1 MDVLLNVQGV
11 TKEFSGE
18 RLFEPVSFIVRDH
31 DRTAIIGPNG
41 TGKSTLIKILLGQE
55 EASSGQVIISKNVKI
70 GYLSQDVIENPD
82 NTLYEEALSVFRPLM
97 EEEKKLSELSL
108 KISENPDDTS
118 LLNEY
123 SKRQEAF
130 EANDGYNYKYK
141 IDMILN
147 MFSFHHDSY
156 DRKIST
162 FSGGEK
168 TRVAFAKLLLMN
180 PDILILDEP
189 TNHLDII
196 SIEWLEDYL
205 SSYQGAVLFVSHDIA
220 FVKRLADHILD
231 IDNHVYT
238 MYNTNYDNFA
248 KMKKDNY
255 ENALSQF
262 KAQEEEKAKLERFI
276 TFYMPKPRFASRARD
291 REKKLA
297 RLEANS
303 IKDPTLREKRS
314 LSIGLKGEIRE
325 GKKLIDFNSVSV
337 GYEKPLISDIT
348 FTLFGRDHL
357 AVMGAN
363 GIGKSTFGKV
373 LLNELKPLS
382 GDIRRYFHMSIGAL
396 RQDIRSYSSDET
408 LFQHFRNLYPR
419 MSNEEIY
426 SGLGRY
432 AFTYQES
439 NEKRLCDL
447 SGGEL
452 MRIEILHLSLE
463 NYDLLLLDEPTNHLD
478 MLSISELVDALN
490 DYEGTLV
497 IVSHDR
503 DFVDKTCNK
512 LLYLYNGKG
521 YYYEGPYEEF
531 KEKQLVKIIQEEKE
545 KISEENEIKKEEKKA
560 AFLEKKEEKAEV
572 KKTRLTR
579 LTRES
584 PEKILEKIDR
594 AEKKKKELTDACYLE
609 DNYTDASKMSELEKQ
624 IKKLDE
630 ELSKLYEDLNL
641 AM

>member
-303 IKDPTLREKRS
+303 IKDPTLREKRN

-325 GKKLIDFNSVSV
+325 GKKLIDFNNVSV

-382 GDIRRYFHMSIGAL
+382 GDIRRYFHMSIGVL

-579 LTRES
+579 ES

>member
-1 MDVLLNVQGV
+1 MDVLLNVQGL

-18 RLFEPVSFIVRDH
+18 RLFEPVSFIVREH

-41 TGKSTLIKILLGQE
+41 AGKSTLIKILLGKE
-55 EASSGQVIISKNVKI
+55 EATTGQVIISKNVRI
-70 GYLSQDVIENPD
+70 GYLSQDVIENPE

-97 EEEKKLSELSL
+97 EEEKRLAELSE
-108 KISENPDDTS
+108 KISNSPNDEK
-118 LLNEY
+118 LLSEY
-123 SKRQEAF
+123 SRRQDAF
-130 EANDGYNYKYK
+130 ETSGGYNYKYK

-147 MFSFHHDSY
+147 MFSFHKDSY
-156 DRKIST
+156 ERKIST

-255 ENALSQF
+255 ENALQQF

-276 TFYMPKPRFASRARD
+276 TFYMPKPRFASRAHD

-303 IKDPTLREKRS
+303 IKDPTLREKRN

-325 GKKLIDFNSVSV
+325 GKKLMDFSSVSI
-337 GYEKPLISDIT
+337 GYDKPLISDIS

-373 LLNELKPLS
+373 LLNELKPLT
-382 GDIRRYFHMSIGAL
+382 GDIRRYFHMSIGVL

-408 LFQHFRNLYPR
+408 LFEHFRNLYPR

-545 KISEENEIKKEEKKA
+545 KIDEENNAKKEEKKTA
-560 AFLEKKEEKAEV
+560 YLEKKEEKIEV
-572 KKTRLTR
+572 KKTR

-609 DNYTDASKMSELEKQ
+609 DNYTDNKKMSELESQ
-624 IKKLDE
+624 IAKLDQ
-630 ELSKLYEDLNL
+630 ELEKLYEDLNL

>member
-1 MDVLLNVQGV
+1 MDVLLNVQGL

-41 TGKSTLIKILLGQE
+41 AGKSTLIKILLGKE
-55 EASSGQVIISKNVKI
+55 EATTGQVIISKNVRI
-70 GYLSQDVIENPD
+70 GYLSQDVIENPE

-97 EEEKKLSELSL
+97 EEEKRLAELSE
-108 KISENPDDTS
+108 KISNSPNDEK
-118 LLNEY
+118 LLSEY
-123 SKRQEAF
+123 SRRQDAF
-130 EANDGYNYKYK
+130 ETSGGYNYKYK

-147 MFSFHHDSY
+147 MFSFHKDSY

-231 IDNHVYT
+231 IDNHVFT
-238 MYNTNYDNFA
+238 MYNTSYDNFA

-255 ENALSQF
+255 ENALQQF

-276 TFYMPKPRFASRARD
+276 TFYMPKPRFASRAHD

-303 IKDPTLREKRS
+303 IKDPTLREKRN

-325 GKKLIDFNSVSV
+325 GKKLMDFSSVSI
-337 GYEKPLISDIT
+337 GYEKPLISDIS

-373 LLNELKPLS
+373 LLNELKPLT
-382 GDIRRYFHMSIGAL
+382 GDIRRYFHMSIGVL

-545 KISEENEIKKEEKKA
+545 RIDEENNAKKEEKKTA
-560 AFLEKKEEKAEV
+560 YLEKKEEKVEV
-572 KKTRLTR
+572 KKTR

-609 DNYTDASKMSELEKQ
+609 DNYTDSKKMSELETQ
-624 IKKLDE
+624 IAKLDK
-630 ELSKLYEDLNL
+630 ELEKLYDDLNL

>member
-55 EASSGQVIISKNVKI
+55 EATSGQVIISKNVKI

-231 IDNHVYT
+231 IDNHIYT

-255 ENALSQF
+255 ENALSHF

-303 IKDPTLREKRS
+303 IKDPTLREKRN

-325 GKKLIDFNSVSV
+325 GKKLIDFNNVSV

-373 LLNELKPLS
+373 LLNELKPLC
-382 GDIRRYFHMSIGAL
+382 GDIRRYFHMSIGVL

-545 KISEENEIKKEEKKA
+545 KISEENEIKKEEKRA

-572 KKTRLTR
+572 KKTR

>member
-55 EASSGQVIISKNVKI
+55 EATSGQVIISKNVKI

-205 SSYQGAVLFVSHDIA
+205 SFYQGAVLFVSHDIA

-262 KAQEEEKAKLERFI
+262 KAQQEEKAKLERFI

-303 IKDPTLREKRS
+303 IKDPTLREKRN

-325 GKKLIDFNSVSV
+325 GKKLIDFNNVSV

-382 GDIRRYFHMSIGAL
+382 GDIRRYFHMSIGVL

-560 AFLEKKEEKAEV
+560 AFLEKKEEKTEV
-572 KKTRLTR
+572 KKTR

>member
-55 EASSGQVIISKNVKI
+55 EATSGQVIISKNVKI

-303 IKDPTLREKRS
+303 IKDPTLREKRN

-325 GKKLIDFNSVSV
+325 GKKLIDFNNVSV
-337 GYEKPLISDIT
+337 GYEKTLISDIT

-382 GDIRRYFHMSIGAL
+382 GDIRRYFHMSIGVL

-579 LTRES
+579 ES

>member
-1 MDVLLNVQGV
+1 MDVLLNVQGL

-18 RLFEPVSFIVRDH
+18 RLFEPVSFIVREH

-41 TGKSTLIKILLGQE
+41 AGKSTLIKILLGKE
-55 EASSGQVIISKNVKI
+55 EATTGQVIISKNVRI
-70 GYLSQDVIENPD
+70 GYLSQDVIENPE

-97 EEEKKLSELSL
+97 EEEKRLAELSE
-108 KISENPDDTS
+108 KISNSPNDEK
-118 LLNEY
+118 LLSEY
-123 SKRQEAF
+123 SRRQDAF
-130 EANDGYNYKYK
+130 ETSGGYNYKYK

-147 MFSFHHDSY
+147 MFSFHKDSY
-156 DRKIST
+156 ERKIST

-255 ENALSQF
+255 ENALQQF

-276 TFYMPKPRFASRARD
+276 TFYMPKPRFASRAHD

-303 IKDPTLREKRS
+303 IKDPTLREKRN

-325 GKKLIDFNSVSV
+325 GKKLMDFSSVSI
-337 GYEKPLISDIT
+337 GYDKPLISDIS

-373 LLNELKPLS
+373 LLNELKPLT
-382 GDIRRYFHMSIGAL
+382 GDIRRYFHMSIGVL
-396 RQDIRSYSSDET
+396 RQDIRSYSSNET
-408 LFQHFRNLYPR
+408 LFEHFRNLYPR

-545 KISEENEIKKEEKKA
+545 KIDEENNAKKEEKKTA
-560 AFLEKKEEKAEV
+560 YLEKKEEKIEV

-579 LTRES
+579 ES
-584 PEKILEKIDR
+584 LKR
-594 AEKKKKELTDACYLE
+594 F
-609 DNYTDASKMSELEKQ
+609 
-624 IKKLDE
+624 
-630 ELSKLYEDLNL
+630 
-641 AM
+641 

>member
-1 MDVLLNVQGV
+1 MGVLLQVQGLC
-11 TKEFSGE
+11 KEFSGE

-31 DRTAIIGPNG
+31 DRTAILGPNG
-41 TGKSTLIKILLGQE
+41 TGKSTLIKMILGKE
-55 EASSGQVIISKNVKI
+55 EITEGNLFFSKNVSV
-70 GYLSQDVIENPD
+70 GYLSQDVIENPE
-82 NTLYEEALSVFRPLM
+82 NTLYQEAMEVFSKLI
-97 EEEKKLSELSL
+97 EDEKKLKKMSDEIAL
-108 KISENPDDTS
+108 NPNDEK
-118 LLNEY
+118 LLESY
-123 SKRQEAF
+123 SNLQIDF
-130 EANDGYNYKYK
+130 ETRGGYNYKHK

-147 MFSFHHDSY
+147 MFSFSKEDH

-168 TRVAFAKLLLMN
+168 TRVAFAKLLLIN

-205 SSYQGAVLFVSHDIA
+205 LSYQGAVLFVSHDIT
-220 FVKRLADHILD
+220 FVKKLADHILD
-231 IDNHVYT
+231 IDNRVFT
-238 MYNTNYDNFA
+238 MYNCNYENFS

-255 ENALSQF
+255 ENALARF

-276 TFYMPKPRFASRARD
+276 TFYMPKPRFASRAKD
-291 REKKLA
+291 REKKLQ

-303 IKDPTLREKRS
+303 ITDPTKKEKRS
-314 LSIGLKGEIRE
+314 LSMGLKGEIRE
-325 GKKLIDFNSVSV
+325 GKKLMDFKDVSI
-337 GYEKPLISDIT
+337 GYDKPLISDIN
-348 FTLFGRDHL
+348 FTLYGRDHL

-373 LLNELKPLS
+373 ILNELKPFS
-382 GDIRRYFHMSIGAL
+382 GDIRRYFHMSVGVL
-396 RQDIRSYSSDET
+396 RQDIRSLESEET
-408 LFQHFRNLYPR
+408 LFEHFRNLYPR

-432 AFTYQES
+432 AFTYKES
-439 NEKRLCDL
+439 NEKKLCNL

-452 MRIEILHLSLE
+452 MRIEILQLSLDD
-463 NYDLLLLDEPTNHLD
+463 YDLLLLDEPTNHLD

-503 DFVDKTCNK
+503 DFIDKTCNK

-531 KEKQLVKIIQEEKE
+531 KERQLNKIIQEEKE
-545 KISEENEIKKEEKKA
+545 KLELENKERKEEKKQA
-560 AFLEKKEEKAEV
+560 ILQAKANAEV
-572 KKTRLTR
+572 QVKKTR

-584 PEKILEKIDR
+584 PEKIIEKIDR
-594 AEKKKKELTDACYLE
+594 LETKKKELSNACYLE
-609 DNYTDASKMSELEKQ
+609 ENYTDPKKMAQ
-624 IKKLDE
+624 IEEEMKKIDAD
-630 ELSKLYEDLNL
+630 LSKLYSDLDL

>member
-1 MDVLLNVQGV
+1 MDVLLNVQGL

-41 TGKSTLIKILLGQE
+41 AGKSTLIKILLGKE
-55 EASSGQVIISKNVKI
+55 EATTGQVIISKNVRI
-70 GYLSQDVIENPD
+70 GYLSQDVIENPE

-97 EEEKKLSELSL
+97 EEEKRLAELSE
-108 KISENPDDTS
+108 KISNSPNDEK
-118 LLNEY
+118 LLSEY
-123 SKRQEAF
+123 SRRQDAF
-130 EANDGYNYKYK
+130 ETSGGYNYKYK

-147 MFSFHHDSY
+147 MFSFHKDSY

-231 IDNHVYT
+231 IDNHVFT
-238 MYNTNYDNFA
+238 MYNTSYDNFA

-255 ENALSQF
+255 ENALQQF

-276 TFYMPKPRFASRARD
+276 TFYMPKPRFASRAHD

-303 IKDPTLREKRS
+303 IKDPTLREKRN

-325 GKKLIDFNSVSV
+325 GKKLMDFSFVSI
-337 GYEKPLISDIT
+337 GYEKPLISDIS

-373 LLNELKPLS
+373 LLNELKPLT
-382 GDIRRYFHMSIGAL
+382 GDIRRYFHMSIGVL

-432 AFTYQES
+432 AFTYQDS

-545 KISEENEIKKEEKKA
+545 RIDEENNAKKEEKKTA
-560 AFLEKKEEKAEV
+560 YLEKKEEKVEV
-572 KKTRLTR
+572 KKTR

-609 DNYTDASKMSELEKQ
+609 DNYTDSKKMSELETQ
-624 IKKLDE
+624 IAKLDK
-630 ELSKLYEDLNL
+630 ELEKLYEDLNL

>member
-1 MDVLLNVQGV
+1 MDVLLNVQGL

-41 TGKSTLIKILLGQE
+41 AGKSTLIKIILGQE
-55 EASSGQVIISKNVKI
+55 EASSGQVILGKNVKV
-70 GYLSQDVIENPD
+70 GYLSQDVIENPE

-97 EEEKKLSELSL
+97 EEEKKLTELSEKL
-108 KISENPDDTS
+108 ASNPDDEK
-118 LLNEY
+118 LLKEY
-123 SKRQEAF
+123 SNRQSSF
-130 EANDGYNYKYK
+130 ETAGGYHYHYR

-147 MFSFHHDSY
+147 MFSFRSIDY
-156 DRKIST
+156 ERKIST

-168 TRVAFAKLLLMN
+168 TRVAFAKLLLIN

-205 SSYQGAVLFVSHDIA
+205 ASYQGAVLFVSHDIA
-220 FVKRLADHILD
+220 FVKKLADHILD

-255 ENALSQF
+255 ENAIKQF
-262 KAQEEEKAKLERFI
+262 KAQEEERAKLERFI
-276 TFYMPKPRFASRARD
+276 TFYMPKPRFASRAKD

-297 RLEANS
+297 RLEAGAIN
-303 IKDPTLREKRS
+303 DPTKREQRN

-325 GKKLIDFNSVSV
+325 GKKLMDFNNVTV
-337 GYEKPLISDIT
+337 GYDKPLISGIT

-373 LLNELKPLS
+373 LLNELKPYA
-382 GDIRRYFHMSIGAL
+382 GDIRRYFHMSIGVL
-396 RQDIRSYSSDET
+396 RQDIRSYSSEET
-408 LFQHFRNLYPR
+408 LFSHFRNLYPR

-490 DYEGTLV
+490 SYEGTLV
-497 IVSHDR
+497 VVSHDR

-545 KISEENEIKKEEKKA
+545 KIEEENAIRKEEKKA
-560 AFLEKKEEKAEV
+560 QYLEEKKAEV
-572 KKTRLTR
+572 KKTRLTKD
-579 LTRES
+579 S

-609 DNYTDASKMSELEKQ
+609 DNYTDPKKMKELSDQIAKLDIELEK
-624 IKKLDE
+624 
-630 ELSKLYEDLNL
+630 LYADLNL

>member
-262 KAQEEEKAKLERFI
+262 KAQEEEKTKLERFI

-303 IKDPTLREKRS
+303 IKDPTLREKRN

-325 GKKLIDFNSVSV
+325 GKKLIDFNNVSV

-382 GDIRRYFHMSIGAL
+382 GDIRRYFHMSIGVL

-579 LTRES
+579 ES

>member
-303 IKDPTLREKRS
+303 IKDPTLREKRN

-325 GKKLIDFNSVSV
+325 GKKLIDFNNVSV

-382 GDIRRYFHMSIGAL
+382 GDIRRYFYMSIGVL

-579 LTRES
+579 ES

>member
-1 MDVLLNVQGV
+1 MEVLLSVQGL
-11 TKEFSGE
+11 TKDFSGE

-31 DRTAIIGPNG
+31 DRTAILGPNG
-41 TGKSTLIKILLGQE
+41 TGKSTLIKMILGQE
-55 EASSGQVIISKNVKI
+55 EITDGNIIFSKNVTI
-70 GYLSQDVIENPD
+70 GYLSQDVIENTE
-82 NTLYEEALSVFRPLM
+82 NTLYQEALSVFSPLI
-97 EEEKKLSELSL
+97 EEEKKLKELSEQL
-108 KISENPDDTS
+108 ALHADDKK
-118 LLNEY
+118 LLEEY
-123 SKRQEAF
+123 SKLQNDF
-130 EANDGYNYKYK
+130 EIKDGYNYRYK

-147 MFSFHHDSY
+147 MFSFSKIDY

-168 TRVAFAKLLLMN
+168 TRVAFAKLLLIN

-220 FVKRLADHILD
+220 FVKHLANHILD
-231 IDNHVYT
+231 IDNHVFT
-238 MYNTNYDNFA
+238 MYNANYDNFA

-255 ENALSQF
+255 ENALAQF
-262 KAQEEEKAKLERFI
+262 KAQEEERARLERFI

-291 REKKLA
+291 RVKKLE
-297 RLEANS
+297 RLNANAM
-303 IKDPTLREKRS
+303 KDPRFRDQKTLS
-314 LSIGLKGEIRE
+314 MGLKGEIRE
-325 GKKLIDFNSVSV
+325 GKKLMDFNDV
-337 GYEKPLISDIT
+337 GIGYDTPLISNIN
-348 FTLFGRDHL
+348 FTLYGKDHL
-357 AVMGAN
+357 AIMGAN

-373 LLNELKPLS
+373 LLNELEPIL
-382 GDIRRYFHMSIGAL
+382 GNIRRYFHMNIGVL

-408 LFQHFRNLYPR
+408 LFDHFRNQYPK

-426 SGLGRY
+426 SGLARY
-432 AFTYQES
+432 GFTYGES

-452 MRIEILHLSLE
+452 MRVEILQLSLE
-463 NYDLLLLDEPTNHLD
+463 DYDLLLLDEPTNHLD
-478 MLSISELVDALN
+478 MVSISELVDALN

-497 IVSHDR
+497 IISHDR
-503 DFVDKTCNK
+503 DFIDKTCNK
-512 LLYLYNGKG
+512 LLYLYHKTG

-531 KEKQLVKIIQEEKE
+531 KERQLQKIIQEEKE
-545 KISEENEIKKEEKKA
+545 KLELENAQRKEEKKSA
-560 AFLEKKEEKAEV
+560 LLEAKKQVIPKV
-572 KKTRLTR
+572 KKSR

-594 AEKKKKELTDACYLE
+594 AEKKKKTCCDACYLE
-609 DNYTDASKMSELEKQ
+609 ENYTDNDKMKALEEEIQKLDQELE
-624 IKKLDE
+624 
-630 ELSKLYEDLNL
+630 KLYEDLDL

>member
-18 RLFEPVSFIVRDH
+18 RLFERVSFIVRDH

-55 EASSGQVIISKNVKI
+55 EATSGQVIISKNVKI

-303 IKDPTLREKRS
+303 IKDPTLREKRN

-325 GKKLIDFNSVSV
+325 GKKLIDFNNVSV

-382 GDIRRYFHMSIGAL
+382 GDIRRYFHMSIGVL

-521 YYYEGPYEEF
+521 YYYEGPYEEY
-531 KEKQLVKIIQEEKE
+531 KEKQLVKIIQKEKE

-572 KKTRLTR
+572 KKTR

>member
-55 EASSGQVIISKNVKI
+55 EATSGQVIISKNVKI

-123 SKRQEAF
+123 SKRQEVF

-303 IKDPTLREKRS
+303 IKDPTLREKRN

-325 GKKLIDFNSVSV
+325 GKKLIDFNNVSV

-382 GDIRRYFHMSIGAL
+382 GDIRRYFHMSIGVL

-478 MLSISELVDALN
+478 MLSISKLVDALN

-579 LTRES
+579 ES

>member
-1 MDVLLNVQGV
+1 MEVLLSVQGL

-31 DRTAIIGPNG
+31 DRTAILGPNG
-41 TGKSTLIKILLGQE
+41 TGKSTLIKMILGQE
-55 EASSGQVIISKNVKI
+55 EITDGNIIFSKNVTI
-70 GYLSQDVIENPD
+70 GYLSQDVIENTE
-82 NTLYEEALSVFRPLM
+82 NTLYQEALSVFSPLI
-97 EEEKKLSELSL
+97 EEEKKLKELSEQL
-108 KISENPDDTS
+108 ALHADDKK
-118 LLNEY
+118 LLEEY
-123 SKRQEAF
+123 SKLQNDF
-130 EANDGYNYKYK
+130 EIKDGYNYRYK

-147 MFSFHHDSY
+147 MFSFSKIDY

-168 TRVAFAKLLLMN
+168 TRVAFAKLLLIN

-220 FVKRLADHILD
+220 FVKHLANHILD
-231 IDNHVYT
+231 IDNHVFT
-238 MYNTNYDNFA
+238 MYNANYDNFA

-255 ENALSQF
+255 ENALAQF
-262 KAQEEEKAKLERFI
+262 KAQEEERARLERFI

-291 REKKLA
+291 RVKKLE
-297 RLEANS
+297 RLNANAM
-303 IKDPTLREKRS
+303 KDPRFRDQKTLS
-314 LSIGLKGEIRE
+314 MGLKGEIRE
-325 GKKLIDFNSVSV
+325 GKKLMDFNDV
-337 GYEKPLISDIT
+337 GIGYDTPLISNIN
-348 FTLFGRDHL
+348 FTLYGKDHL
-357 AVMGAN
+357 AIMGAN

-373 LLNELKPLS
+373 LLNELEPIL
-382 GDIRRYFHMSIGAL
+382 GNIRRYFHMNIGVL

-408 LFQHFRNLYPR
+408 LFDHFRNQYPK

-426 SGLGRY
+426 SGLARY
-432 AFTYQES
+432 GFTYGES

-452 MRIEILHLSLE
+452 MRVEILQLSLE
-463 NYDLLLLDEPTNHLD
+463 DYDLLLLDEPTNHLD
-478 MLSISELVDALN
+478 MVSISELVDALN

-497 IVSHDR
+497 IISHDR
-503 DFVDKTCNK
+503 DFIDKTCNK
-512 LLYLYNGKG
+512 LLYLYHKTG

-531 KEKQLVKIIQEEKE
+531 KERQLQKIIQEEKE
-545 KISEENEIKKEEKKA
+545 KLELENAQRKEEKKSA
-560 AFLEKKEEKAEV
+560 LLEAKKQVIPEV
-572 KKTRLTR
+572 KKSR

-594 AEKKKKELTDACYLE
+594 AEKKKKTCCDACYLE
-609 DNYTDASKMSELEKQ
+609 ENYTDNDKMKALEEEIQKLDQELE
-624 IKKLDE
+624 
-630 ELSKLYEDLNL
+630 KLYEDLDL

>member
-1 MDVLLNVQGV
+1 MDVLLNVQGL

-18 RLFEPVSFIVRDH
+18 RLFEPFSFIVREH

-41 TGKSTLIKILLGQE
+41 AGKSTLIKILLGKE
-55 EASSGQVIISKNVKI
+55 EATTGQVIISKNVRI
-70 GYLSQDVIENPD
+70 GYLSQDVIENPE

-97 EEEKKLSELSL
+97 EEEKRLAELSE
-108 KISENPDDTS
+108 KISNSPNDEK
-118 LLNEY
+118 LLSEY
-123 SKRQEAF
+123 SRRQDAF
-130 EANDGYNYKYK
+130 ETSGGYNYKYK

-147 MFSFHHDSY
+147 MFSFHKDSY
-156 DRKIST
+156 ERKIST

-168 TRVAFAKLLLMN
+168 TRIAFAKLLLMN

-255 ENALSQF
+255 ENALQQF

-276 TFYMPKPRFASRARD
+276 TFYMPKPRFASRAHD

-303 IKDPTLREKRS
+303 IKDPTLREKRN

-325 GKKLIDFNSVSV
+325 GKKLMDFSSVSI
-337 GYEKPLISDIT
+337 GYDKPLISDIS

-373 LLNELKPLS
+373 LLNELKPLT
-382 GDIRRYFHMSIGAL
+382 GDIRRYFHMSIGVL

-408 LFQHFRNLYPR
+408 LFEHFRNLYPR

-545 KISEENEIKKEEKKA
+545 KIDEENNAKKEEKKTA
-560 AFLEKKEEKAEV
+560 YLEKKEEKIEV
-572 KKTRLTR
+572 KKTR

-609 DNYTDASKMSELEKQ
+609 DNYTDNKKISELESQ
-624 IKKLDE
+624 IAKLDQ
-630 ELSKLYEDLNL
+630 ELEKLYEDLNL
-641 AM
+641 SM

>member
-55 EASSGQVIISKNVKI
+55 EATSGQVIISKNVKI

-123 SKRQEAF
+123 SKRQEVF

-303 IKDPTLREKRS
+303 IKDPTLREKRN

-325 GKKLIDFNSVSV
+325 GKKLIDFNNVSV

-382 GDIRRYFHMSIGAL
+382 GDIRRYFHMSIGVL

-579 LTRES
+579 ES

-630 ELSKLYEDLNL
+630 ELSKLYEDFNL

>member
-55 EASSGQVIISKNVKI
+55 EATSGQVIISKNVKI

-108 KISENPDDTS
+108 KISENPNDTS

-297 RLEANS
+297 KLEANS
-303 IKDPTLREKRS
+303 IKDPTLREKRN

-325 GKKLIDFNSVSV
+325 GKKLIDFNNVSV

-382 GDIRRYFHMSIGAL
+382 GDIRRYFHMSIGVL

-478 MLSISELVDALN
+478 MFSISELVDALN

-545 KISEENEIKKEEKKA
+545 KISEENEIKKEEKRA

-572 KKTRLTR
+572 KKTR

>member
-1 MDVLLNVQGV
+1 MEVLLSVQGL

-31 DRTAIIGPNG
+31 DRTAILGPNG
-41 TGKSTLIKILLGQE
+41 TGKSTLIKMILGQE
-55 EASSGQVIISKNVKI
+55 EITDGNIIFSKNVTI
-70 GYLSQDVIENPD
+70 GYLSQDVIENTE
-82 NTLYEEALSVFRPLM
+82 NTLYQEALSVFSPLI
-97 EEEKKLSELSL
+97 EEEKKLKELSEQL
-108 KISENPDDTS
+108 ALHADDKK
-118 LLNEY
+118 LLEEY
-123 SKRQEAF
+123 SKLQNDF
-130 EANDGYNYKYK
+130 EIKDGYNYRYK

-147 MFSFHHDSY
+147 MFSFSKIDY

-168 TRVAFAKLLLMN
+168 TRVAFAKLLLIN

-220 FVKRLADHILD
+220 FVKHLANHILD
-231 IDNHVYT
+231 IDNHVFT
-238 MYNTNYDNFA
+238 MYNANYDNFA

-255 ENALSQF
+255 ENALAQF
-262 KAQEEEKAKLERFI
+262 KAQEEERARLERFI

-291 REKKLA
+291 RVKKLE
-297 RLEANS
+297 RLNANAM
-303 IKDPTLREKRS
+303 KDPRFRDQKTLS
-314 LSIGLKGEIRE
+314 MGLKGEIRE
-325 GKKLIDFNSVSV
+325 GKKLMDFNDV
-337 GYEKPLISDIT
+337 GIGYDTPLISNIN
-348 FTLFGRDHL
+348 FTLYGKDHL
-357 AVMGAN
+357 AIMGAN

-373 LLNELKPLS
+373 LLNELEPIL
-382 GDIRRYFHMSIGAL
+382 GNIRRYFHMNIGVL

-408 LFQHFRNLYPR
+408 LFDHFRNQYPK

-426 SGLGRY
+426 SGLARY
-432 AFTYQES
+432 GFTYGES

-452 MRIEILHLSLE
+452 MRVEILQLSLE
-463 NYDLLLLDEPTNHLD
+463 DYDLLLLDEPTNHLD
-478 MLSISELVDALN
+478 MVSISELVDALN

-497 IVSHDR
+497 IISHDR
-503 DFVDKTCNK
+503 DFIDKTCNK
-512 LLYLYNGKG
+512 LLYLYHKTG

-531 KEKQLVKIIQEEKE
+531 KERQLQKIIQEEKE
-545 KISEENEIKKEEKKA
+545 KLELENAQRKEEKKSA
-560 AFLEKKEEKAEV
+560 LLEAKKQVIPKV
-572 KKTRLTR
+572 KKSR

-584 PEKILEKIDR
+584 PEKILEKIDQ
-594 AEKKKKELTDACYLE
+594 AEKKKKTCCDACYLE
-609 DNYTDASKMSELEKQ
+609 ENYTDNDKMKALEEEIQKLDQELE
-624 IKKLDE
+624 
-630 ELSKLYEDLNL
+630 KLYEDLDL

>member
-1 MDVLLNVQGV
+1 MDVLLNVQGL

-18 RLFEPVSFIVRDH
+18 RLFEPVSFIVREH

-41 TGKSTLIKILLGQE
+41 AGKSTLIKILLGKE
-55 EASSGQVIISKNVKI
+55 EATTGQVIISKNVRI
-70 GYLSQDVIENPD
+70 GYLSQDVIENPE

-97 EEEKKLSELSL
+97 EEEKRLAELSE
-108 KISENPDDTS
+108 KISNSPNDEK
-118 LLNEY
+118 LLSEY
-123 SKRQEAF
+123 SRRQDAF
-130 EANDGYNYKYK
+130 ETSGGYNYKYK

-147 MFSFHHDSY
+147 MFSFHKDSY
-156 DRKIST
+156 ERKIST

-168 TRVAFAKLLLMN
+168 TRIAFAKLLLMN

-255 ENALSQF
+255 ENALQQF

-276 TFYMPKPRFASRARD
+276 TFYMPKPRFASRAHD

-303 IKDPTLREKRS
+303 IKDPTLREKRN

-325 GKKLIDFNSVSV
+325 GKKLMDFSSVSI
-337 GYEKPLISDIT
+337 GYDKPLISDIS

-373 LLNELKPLS
+373 LLNELKPLT
-382 GDIRRYFHMSIGAL
+382 GDIRRYFHMSIGVL

-408 LFQHFRNLYPR
+408 LFEHFRNLYPR

-545 KISEENEIKKEEKKA
+545 KIDEENNAKKEEKKTA
-560 AFLEKKEEKAEV
+560 YLEKKEEKIEV
-572 KKTRLTR
+572 KKTR

-609 DNYTDASKMSELEKQ
+609 DNYTDNKKMSELESQ
-624 IKKLDE
+624 IAKLDQ
-630 ELSKLYEDLNL
+630 ELEKLYEDLNL

>member
-1 MDVLLNVQGV
+1 MGVLLQVQGLC
-11 TKEFSGE
+11 KEFSGE

-31 DRTAIIGPNG
+31 DRTAILGPNG
-41 TGKSTLIKILLGQE
+41 TGKSTLIKMILGKE
-55 EASSGQVIISKNVKI
+55 EITEGNLFFSKNVSV
-70 GYLSQDVIENPD
+70 GYLSQDVIENPE
-82 NTLYEEALSVFRPLM
+82 NTLYQEALEVFSKLI
-97 EEEKKLSELSL
+97 EDEKKLKKMSEE
-108 KISENPDDTS
+108 IAINPNDEK
-118 LLNEY
+118 LLESY
-123 SKRQEAF
+123 SNLQIDF
-130 EANDGYNYKYK
+130 ETRGGYNYKHK

-147 MFSFHHDSY
+147 MFSFSKEDH

-168 TRVAFAKLLLMN
+168 TRVAFAKLLLIN

-205 SSYQGAVLFVSHDIA
+205 LSYQGAVLFVSHDIT
-220 FVKRLADHILD
+220 FVKKLADHILD
-231 IDNHVYT
+231 IDNRVFT
-238 MYNTNYDNFA
+238 MYNCNYENFS

-255 ENALSQF
+255 ENALARF

-276 TFYMPKPRFASRARD
+276 TFYMPKPRFASRAKD
-291 REKKLA
+291 REKKLQ

-303 IKDPTLREKRS
+303 ITDPTKKEKRS
-314 LSIGLKGEIRE
+314 LSMGLKGEIRE
-325 GKKLIDFNSVSV
+325 GKKLMDFKDVSV
-337 GYEKPLISDIT
+337 GYDKPLISDIN
-348 FTLFGRDHL
+348 FTLYGRDHL

-373 LLNELKPLS
+373 ILNELKPFS
-382 GDIRRYFHMSIGAL
+382 GDIRCYFHMSVGVL
-396 RQDIRSYSSDET
+396 RQDIRSLESEET
-408 LFQHFRNLYPR
+408 LFEHFRNLYPR

-432 AFTYQES
+432 AFTYKES
-439 NEKRLCDL
+439 NEKKLCNL

-452 MRIEILHLSLE
+452 MRIEILQLSLDD
-463 NYDLLLLDEPTNHLD
+463 YDLLLLDEPTNHLD

-503 DFVDKTCNK
+503 DFIDKTCNK

-531 KEKQLVKIIQEEKE
+531 KERQLNKIIQEEKE
-545 KISEENEIKKEEKKA
+545 KLDLENKERKEEKKQA
-560 AFLEKKEEKAEV
+560 ILQAKANAEV
-572 KKTRLTR
+572 QVKKTR

-584 PEKILEKIDR
+584 PEKIIEKIDR
-594 AEKKKKELTDACYLE
+594 LETKKKELSNACYLE
-609 DNYTDASKMSELEKQ
+609 ENYTDPKKMAQ
-624 IKKLDE
+624 IEEEMKKIDAD
-630 ELSKLYEDLNL
+630 LSKLYSDLDL

>member
-55 EASSGQVIISKNVKI
+55 EATSGQVIISKNVKI

-123 SKRQEAF
+123 SKRQEVF

-231 IDNHVYT
+231 IDNHIYT

-325 GKKLIDFNSVSV
+325 GKKLIDFNNVSV

-382 GDIRRYFHMSIGAL
+382 GDIRRYFHMSIGVL

-579 LTRES
+579 ES

-641 AM
+641 SM

>member
-1 MDVLLNVQGV
+1 
-11 TKEFSGE
+11 
-18 RLFEPVSFIVRDH
+18 
-31 DRTAIIGPNG
+31 
-41 TGKSTLIKILLGQE
+41 
-55 EASSGQVIISKNVKI
+55 
-70 GYLSQDVIENPD
+70 
-82 NTLYEEALSVFRPLM
+82 
-97 EEEKKLSELSL
+97 
-108 KISENPDDTS
+108 
-118 LLNEY
+118 
-123 SKRQEAF
+123 
-130 EANDGYNYKYK
+130 
-141 IDMILN
+141 
-147 MFSFHHDSY
+147 
-156 DRKIST
+156 
-162 FSGGEK
+162 
-168 TRVAFAKLLLMN
+168 MN

-303 IKDPTLREKRS
+303 IKDPTLREKRN

-325 GKKLIDFNSVSV
+325 GKKLIDFNNASV

-382 GDIRRYFHMSIGAL
+382 GDIRRYFHMSIGVL

-579 LTRES
+579 ES

-624 IKKLDE
+624 ITKLDE

>member
-41 TGKSTLIKILLGQE
+41 TAKSTLIKILLGQE

-123 SKRQEAF
+123 SKSQEVF

-303 IKDPTLREKRS
+303 IKDPTLREKRN

-325 GKKLIDFNSVSV
+325 GKKLIDFNNVSV

-382 GDIRRYFHMSIGAL
+382 GDIRRYFHMSIGVL

-579 LTRES
+579 ES

-609 DNYTDASKMSELEKQ
+609 DNYTDASKMSKLEKQ

>member
-55 EASSGQVIISKNVKI
+55 EATSGQVIISKNVKI

-123 SKRQEAF
+123 SKHQEVF

-303 IKDPTLREKRS
+303 IKDPTLREKRN
-314 LSIGLKGEIRE
+314 LSIGRKGEIRE
-325 GKKLIDFNSVSV
+325 GKKLIDFNNVSV

-382 GDIRRYFHMSIGAL
+382 GDIRRYFHMSIGVL

-579 LTRES
+579 ES

>member
-1 MDVLLNVQGV
+1 MDVLLNVQGL

-18 RLFEPVSFIVRDH
+18 RLFEPVSFIVREH

-41 TGKSTLIKILLGQE
+41 AGKSTLIKILLGKE
-55 EASSGQVIISKNVKI
+55 EATTGQVIISKNVRI
-70 GYLSQDVIENPD
+70 GYLSQDVIENPE

-97 EEEKKLSELSL
+97 EEEKRLAELSDKISNSPNDEKLLSE
-108 KISENPDDTS
+108 
-118 LLNEY
+118 Y
-123 SKRQEAF
+123 SRRQDAF
-130 EANDGYNYKYK
+130 ETSGGYNYKYK

-147 MFSFHHDSY
+147 MFSFHKDSY
-156 DRKIST
+156 ERKIST

-255 ENALSQF
+255 ENALQQF
-262 KAQEEEKAKLERFI
+262 KAQEEEKAKLQRFI
-276 TFYMPKPRFASRARD
+276 TFYMPKPRFASRAHD

-303 IKDPTLREKRS
+303 IKDPTLREKRN

-325 GKKLIDFNSVSV
+325 GKKLMDFSSVSI
-337 GYEKPLISDIT
+337 GYEKPLISDIS

-357 AVMGAN
+357 AIMGAN

-373 LLNELKPLS
+373 LLNELKPLT
-382 GDIRRYFHMSIGAL
+382 GDIRRYFHMSIGVL

-408 LFQHFRNLYPR
+408 LFEHFRNLYPR

-545 KISEENEIKKEEKKA
+545 KIDEENNAKKEEKKTA
-560 AFLEKKEEKAEV
+560 YLEKKEEKIEV
-572 KKTRLTR
+572 KKTR

-609 DNYTDASKMSELEKQ
+609 DNYTDNKKMSELESQ
-624 IKKLDE
+624 IAKLDQ
-630 ELSKLYEDLNL
+630 ELEKLYEDLNL

>member
-55 EASSGQVIISKNVKI
+55 SASSGQVIISKNVKI

-108 KISENPDDTS
+108 KISENPNDTS

-123 SKRQEAF
+123 SKRQEVF

-262 KAQEEEKAKLERFI
+262 KTQEEEKAKLERFI

-303 IKDPTLREKRS
+303 IKDPTLREKRN

-325 GKKLIDFNSVSV
+325 GKKLIDFNNVSV

-373 LLNELKPLS
+373 LLNELKPLC
-382 GDIRRYFHMSIGAL
+382 GDIRRYFHMSIGVL

-579 LTRES
+579 ES

>member
-55 EASSGQVIISKNVKI
+55 EATSGQVIISKNVKI

-123 SKRQEAF
+123 SKRQEVF

-303 IKDPTLREKRS
+303 IKDPTLREKRN

-325 GKKLIDFNSVSV
+325 GKKLIDFNNVSV

-382 GDIRRYFHMSIGAL
+382 GDIRRYFHMSIGVL

-463 NYDLLLLDEPTNHLD
+463 NYDLLLLDEPTNQLD

-545 KISEENEIKKEEKKA
+545 KISEENEIKKEEKEA

-572 KKTRLTR
+572 KKTR

>member
-1 MDVLLNVQGV
+1 MDVLLNVQGL

-18 RLFEPVSFIVRDH
+18 RLFEPVSFIVREH

-41 TGKSTLIKILLGQE
+41 AGKSTLIKILLGKE
-55 EASSGQVIISKNVKI
+55 EATTGQVIISKNVRI
-70 GYLSQDVIENPD
+70 GYLSQDVIENPE

-97 EEEKKLSELSL
+97 EEEKRLAELSE
-108 KISENPDDTS
+108 KISNSPNDEK
-118 LLNEY
+118 LLSEY
-123 SKRQEAF
+123 SRRQDAF
-130 EANDGYNYKYK
+130 ETSGGYNYKYK

-147 MFSFHHDSY
+147 MFSFHKDSY
-156 DRKIST
+156 ERKIST

-255 ENALSQF
+255 ENALQQF

-276 TFYMPKPRFASRARD
+276 TFYMPKPRFASRAHD

-303 IKDPTLREKRS
+303 IKDPTLREKRN

-325 GKKLIDFNSVSV
+325 GKKLMDFSSVSI
-337 GYEKPLISDIT
+337 GYDKPLISDIS

-373 LLNELKPLS
+373 LLNELKPLT
-382 GDIRRYFHMSIGAL
+382 GDIRRYFHMSIGVL
-396 RQDIRSYSSDET
+396 RQDIRSYSSNET
-408 LFQHFRNLYPR
+408 LFEHFRNLYPR

-545 KISEENEIKKEEKKA
+545 KIDEENNAKKEEKKTA
-560 AFLEKKEEKAEV
+560 YLEKKEEKIEV
-572 KKTRLTR
+572 KKTR

-609 DNYTDASKMSELEKQ
+609 DNYTDNKKMSELESQ
-624 IKKLDE
+624 IAKLDQ
-630 ELSKLYEDLNL
+630 ELEKLYEDLNL